1 MRRGH
6 SVMSMFLA
14 FVWAFLI
21 VCSDDVL
28 VYADFDCQES
38 IALSSVILDGEDV
51 WSESSTDFV
60 LQDSGLLRIRL
71 RSNNLHSR
79 TRLFQLAMLTQGCS
93 LQLTQCKKYIV
104 PLEIEQYSNEKVI
117 MNYLHRQDGDK

>member
-21 VCSDDVL
+21 VCSDDML
-28 VYADFDCQES
+28 VYADFHCQES

-51 WSESSTDFV
+51 WSESSTDYAAT
-60 LQDSGLLRIRL
+60 ICI
-71 RSNNLHSR
+71 
-79 TRLFQLAMLTQGCS
+79 LAQGCFIW
-93 LQLTQCKKYIV
+93 QC
-104 PLEIEQYSNEKVI
+104 LHKVV
-117 MNYLHRQDGDK
+117 LCS